1 MLNYLQN
8 KRLVIKMLNR
18 KIDFGDYGNYA
29 VRESEVYLP
38 SIPIAGTLYSDTG
51 YRFRRN
57 YFDRN
62 DNWLL

>member
-1 MLNYLQN
+1 
-8 KRLVIKMLNR
+8 MLNR

-38 SIPIAGTLYSDTG
+38 SIPIAGTSYSDTG